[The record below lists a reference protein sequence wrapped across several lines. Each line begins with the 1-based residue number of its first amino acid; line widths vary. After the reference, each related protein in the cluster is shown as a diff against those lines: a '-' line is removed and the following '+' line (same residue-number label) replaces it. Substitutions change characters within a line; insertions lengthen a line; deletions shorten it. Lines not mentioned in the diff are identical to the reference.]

1 MKNKK
6 FYISN
11 NLLSALRLLVVALL
25 FSMACTVTAGNR
37 PFPQHTTYT
46 VGSIKPNNVTQAAMD
61 NTVKSMWSAWKTN
74 YLMPAGAG
82 KYYVQYNPAGET
94 VSEAHGYG
102 MLLTVLM
109 DGADVNAKTYFDGLY
124 NYYKAHPSAFNPYL
138 MSWKQNSLFQD
149 VEGNDAATDGDMDIA
164 YALLLADKQWGST
177 GTINYLTA
185 AKNHINAIML
195 NEVNQSNWTLRL
207 GDWATVGSY
216 SKATR
221 SSDFMLNHLKRFQ
234 VATGDLKWKNV
245 TDKTYS
251 IINTI
256 YNNNSLSTG
265 LMPDFVVL
273 STAGVY
279 KPAGS
284 NFFESAND
292 GKYYWNAC
300 RTPWRIATDYLL
312 TGDTRA
318 LPQLQKMNSWIK
330 TKTLNNPANVKAGY
344 GLGGAA
350 LVTYAD
356 NAFTIP
362 FGVSA
367 MVDSTNQ
374 TWLNA
379 IWARGATSGT
389 EIYYTDSIKILS
401 MIVMSD
407 NWWAP

>member
-1 MKNKK
+1 
-6 FYISN
+6 
-11 NLLSALRLLVVALL
+11 LVTTL
-25 FSMACTVTAGNR
+25 FVSLACNVSAGNR

-46 VGSIKPNNVTQAAMD
+46 ATTIKPNNVTQAAMD
-61 NTVKSMWSAWKTN
+61 TTIKNRWNAWKAN
-74 YLMPAGAG
+74 YLMPAGVG
-82 KYYVQYNPAGET
+82 KYYVQYNPTGET

-102 MLLTVLM
+102 MLLSVLM

-124 NYYKAHPSAFNPYL
+124 NYYKQHPSAFNPYL

-185 AKNHINAIML
+185 AKNYINAIML
-195 NEVNQSNWTLRL
+195 NEVNQNNWTLRF
-207 GDWATVGSY
+207 GDWATTGAY
-216 SKATR
+216 NTATR
-221 SSDFMLNHLKRFQ
+221 SSDFMLNHLKQFQ
-234 VATGDLKWKNV
+234 AATGDLKWKNV
-245 TDKTYS
+245 VDKTYT

-273 STAGVY
+273 SAGVY

-284 NFFESAND
+284 NFFESVND

-300 RTPWRIATDYLL
+300 RTPWRIATDYLMS
-312 TGDTRA
+312 GDTRA
-318 LPQLQKMNSWIK
+318 LTQLKKMNSWIK
-330 TKTLNNPANVKAGY
+330 TKTLNNPVNVKAGY

-350 LVTYAD
+350 LATYAD

-367 MVDSTNQ
+367 MVDSSNQ
-374 TWLNA
+374 AWLNA
-379 IWARGATSGT
+379 IWTRSATSGT

-401 MIVMSD
+401 MMVMSG